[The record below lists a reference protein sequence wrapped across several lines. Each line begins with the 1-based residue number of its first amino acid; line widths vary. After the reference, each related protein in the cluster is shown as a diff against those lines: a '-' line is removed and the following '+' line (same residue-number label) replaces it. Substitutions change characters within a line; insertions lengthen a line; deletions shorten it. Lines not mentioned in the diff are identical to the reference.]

1 MKSRVCD
8 KDSIPLTDK
17 SLKPN
22 SFRSTFLPSHT
33 LWVTLYF
40 THFPCMC
47 VIRVFVIN
55 VKLAEQSEPRP
66 FVGPVMASDMILS
79 EIGLRMSPG
88 PEIKYYS
95 FAWSNQQFWAHYKNL
110 NKLFIMN

>member
-1 MKSRVCD
+1 
-8 KDSIPLTDK
+8 
-17 SLKPN
+17 
-22 SFRSTFLPSHT
+22 
-33 LWVTLYF
+33 
-40 THFPCMC
+40 MC

-66 FVGPVMASDMILS
+66 FVGPVMASEMILS

-110 NKLFIMN
+110 NRLFIMNWFSFIFFFIFTKKSVENENIILELNNEQIENYFQV